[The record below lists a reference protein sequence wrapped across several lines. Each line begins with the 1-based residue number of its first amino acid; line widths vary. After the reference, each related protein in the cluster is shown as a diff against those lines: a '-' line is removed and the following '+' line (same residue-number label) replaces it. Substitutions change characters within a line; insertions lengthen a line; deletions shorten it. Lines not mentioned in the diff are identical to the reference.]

1 MCFHIRRAKTKSLLV
16 SFAQQST
23 SADVFNIQFDL
34 KILAE
39 KINDSKSVKTCRPQ
53 TRSFIA
59 NLFIS
64 SVLETEKFVTD
75 VNIRYRAAFGII
87 VCLGL
92 LMCYHHLLFDYDLL
106 YASVTDKI
114 KEERRC
120 V

>member
-39 KINDSKSVKTCRPQ
+39 KITDSKSVKTCRPQ
-53 TRSFIA
+53 TRIFIA

-64 SVLETEKFVTD
+64 SVLETDKFVTD

-87 VCLGL
+87 VCLWL
-92 LMCYHHLLFDYDLL
+92 LMCYHNFLFDYDLS
-106 YASVTDKI
+106 YAFVTDKI
-114 KEERRC
+114 KEEIKKT
-120 V
+120 